1 VLAARPAPASKKES
15 KKPLDSHFKTDSS
28 GRLEFNE
35 SDSDDNAPG
44 PSSRR
49 QKGAS
54 KMDADDVDSGMGAY
68 LEAMRGED
76 GHTRDSKGRI
86 KFNKG
91 GKRGRVDEQDDGED
105 VPVTE
110 GLKELEVGGGNKK
123 RKTKKET
130 VQVGQEFKAKVS
142 RPLLL
147 YSA

>member
-1 VLAARPAPASKKES
+1 
-15 KKPLDSHFKTDSS
+15 
-28 GRLEFNE
+28 LEFNE

-49 QKGAS
+49 QKGAAS

-91 GKRGRVDEQDDGED
+91 GKRGRMDEQDDGED

-110 GLKELEVGGGNKK
+110 GLKELEVGGNKK

-130 VQVGQEFKAKVS
+130 IQVGQEFKAKVS
-142 RPLLL
+142 ITLNLSLSRL
-147 YSA
+147 S